1 MKSLAAALNGSIR
14 NVTTSSHKSP
24 NNVKNAKRIGVN
36 HPVATPLL
44 NSAQRKRWLL
54 FLITLCAEGI
64 MSSEVLVSV
73 LFFSCLVGA
82 LAAPSPAGVLLPPLW
97 SARPQQAA
105 KAGPASAG
113 DLPVQR
119 PPSGKSPLLSSP
131 LIPSPLISSP
141 LLNIFSLHDFR

>member
-1 MKSLAAALNGSIR
+1 
-14 NVTTSSHKSP
+14 
-24 NNVKNAKRIGVN
+24 
-36 HPVATPLL
+36 
-44 NSAQRKRWLL
+44 
-54 FLITLCAEGI
+54 

-105 KAGPASAG
+105 EAGPASAG

-141 LLNIFSLHDFR
+141 LLNVFSIRVISGNQDFPEKEELCDLQLQAVFLAVWDASHAVWKSV